1 MESSDSNN
9 AGGGPGRLA
18 DRAWLRAMDAYTAG
32 AYARAEEEFRA
43 AVRLD
48 PGMADAW
55 LGLHALRCDT
65 SGALLAMHR
74 HRKRFGEQRSRHRRP
89 LSSWYWLG
97 WWVQPVLEDA
107 RDLALAHA
115 SHWLDG
121 RHLTE
126 LDTALAQCPPP
137 GEDPSVRFLHAC
149 RSYLLKDWEQLIR
162 DTDRLLDD
170 PLLGIEAGLFGGMA
184 RVRLDMCAQ
193 AQGPLAASLARC
205 RSEQPQ
211 RKELRYW
218 LARAY
223 EGAGRSAAALPLY
236 RAVHR
241 ADPAFMDTAARLTAI
256 SAEDGL
262 VDALL
267 EGVVGSGPAAGG
279 GTGAGREA
287 GPVTGFGTDE
297 AYDPAEELGAAD
309 GFGAAAGYGVDYET
323 QEDLP
328 VGYTAEPGAG
338 RPVEPGAGFTADYPG
353 EPPAEFPAEF
363 PAGFRGDVAGGLP
376 AGFTMDEGFGP
387 PEGVEEA
394 PGAGQGAGEAVGP
407 QATAG
412 PVPGGPRPGAEGG
425 AGPEPRSGSTVFEGP
440 GTFQG
445 PSGFDGPGGFPGGFE
460 GPGGVEGPAPQGTGA
475 RTGSGSAAPGESGPA
490 ATLFLPG
497 RAVGSQAVPAH
508 RASPDRSGS
517 RQELDAALDAL
528 ERMVGLDPVKRQVR
542 ALSAQLRMSRLRA
555 GEGLPVQPPKRHFVF
570 SGPSGTGKTTVA
582 RILGRVFHSLG
593 LLSGNHL
600 VEAQRADLVGE
611 FLGQTAVKANEL
623 IDSALDGV
631 LFIDEAYSLSNS
643 GYSKGDAY
651 GDEALQ
657 VLLKRAEDNR
667 DRLVVILA
675 GYPEGM
681 NRLLSTNPGLN
692 SRFTTRVDFPS
703 YRPAELTAIGAALA
717 GRDGDGWDE
726 DATEELSS
734 ICGHVVREG
743 WIDDLGNGRFIRT
756 LYEKSCAYRD
766 LRLSLTGGQP
776 SREDLA
782 TLRLPDLVQAYGELI
797 DGRGGGAEA

>member
-1 MESSDSNN
+1 
-9 AGGGPGRLA
+9 
-18 DRAWLRAMDAYTAG
+18 MDAYTAG
-32 AYARAEEEFRA
+32 AYARAEEEFRS

-55 LGLHALRCDT
+55 LGLHALRSDT
-65 SGALLAMHR
+65 SAALLAMYR
-74 HRKRFGEQRSRHRRP
+74 NQKRFGEQRRRHRRP
-89 LSSWYWLG
+89 LGSWYWLG

-121 RHLTE
+121 RHLAE
-126 LDTALAQCPPP
+126 LDRALEQCPAPS
-137 GEDPSVRFLHAC
+137 EDPSAQFLYAC

-170 PLLGIEAGLFGGMA
+170 PLLGIEAGLFAGMA

-193 AQGPLAASLARC
+193 AQTPLATSLARC

-218 LARAY
+218 LGRAY

-241 ADPAFMDTAARLTAI
+241 ADPAFMDTAARLAAI
-256 SAEDGL
+256 SAEDALADGL
-262 VDALL
+262 LAGERSAGPEDAGAEAVYQDETGYAEGLGFGDGTGFAGGPGPAEGDIDVDVESDGAGLAGEPGFT
-267 EGVVGSGPAAGG
+267 EGPGSG
-279 GTGAGREA
+279 T
-287 GPVTGFGTDE
+287 
-297 AYDPAEELGAAD
+297 
-309 GFGAAAGYGVDYET
+309 
-323 QEDLP
+323 
-328 VGYTAEPGAG
+328 
-338 RPVEPGAGFTADYPG
+338 
-353 EPPAEFPAEF
+353 
-363 PAGFRGDVAGGLP
+363 PAGFAAGPGPGDG
-376 AGFTMDEGFGP
+376 
-387 PEGVEEA
+387 A
-394 PGAGQGAGEAVGP
+394 PVGSPSQAAGE
-407 QATAG
+407 
-412 PVPGGPRPGAEGG
+412 R
-425 AGPEPRSGSTVFEGP
+425 
-440 GTFQG
+440 
-445 PSGFDGPGGFPGGFE
+445 
-460 GPGGVEGPAPQGTGA
+460 
-475 RTGSGSAAPGESGPA
+475 SGSAAPAGPA
-490 ATLFLPG
+490 GPAPQPVRGEAQTRTPPAPSAQPG
-497 RAVGSQAVPAH
+497 GDER
-508 RASPDRSGS
+508 
-517 RQELDAALDAL
+517 ELDAALAEL
-528 ERMVGLDPVKRQVR
+528 SLMVGLEPVKRQVR

-555 GEGLPVQPPKRHFVF
+555 EQGLPVQPPKRHFVF

-582 RILGRVFHSLG
+582 RILGRVFHALG
-593 LLSGNHL
+593 LLSGDHL

-643 GYSKGDAY
+643 GYTKGDAY

-681 NRLLSTNPGLN
+681 NRLLATNPGLN

-703 YRPAELTAIGAALA
+703 YRPNELTAIGAALA

-726 DATEELSS
+726 DAAEELAS
-734 ICGHVVREG
+734 ICTHVVREG
-743 WIDDLGNGRFIRT
+743 WIDELGNGRFIRT

-766 LRLSLTGGQP
+766 LRLSLLREPPG
-776 SREDLA
+776 REDLA

-797 DGRGGGAEA
+797 DGRG

>member
-1 MESSDSNN
+1 
-9 AGGGPGRLA
+9 
-18 DRAWLRAMDAYTAG
+18 MDAYTAG

-55 LGLHALRCDT
+55 LGLHALRSDT
-65 SGALLAMHR
+65 SAALLAMYR
-74 HRKRFGEQRSRHRRP
+74 HQKRFGEQRRLHHRP

-121 RHLTE
+121 RHLAE
-126 LDTALAQCPPP
+126 LDRALEQCPAP
-137 GEDPSVRFLHAC
+137 GEDPSARFLYAC

-170 PLLGIEAGLFGGMA
+170 PLLGIEAGLFAGMA

-193 AQGPLAASLARC
+193 AQAPLAASLARC

-241 ADPAFMDTAARLTAI
+241 ADPAFMDTATRLTAI
-256 SAEDGL
+256 SAEDALADGLLVDGLTTAGRPGGGAGGTASGPDIDAEFPDDVGYPVGPGYGEEFGGGAGQGGATVSGDGVLNGGSPVDAGL
-262 VDALL
+262 VDAGLVDGLL
-267 EGVVGSGPAAGG
+267 TG
-279 GTGAGREA
+279 GTA
-287 GPVTGFGTDE
+287 VDDDT
-297 AYDPAEELGAAD
+297 AD
-309 GFGAAAGYGVDYET
+309 G
-323 QEDLP
+323 LP
-328 VGYTAEPGAG
+328 GDGTTAEP
-338 RPVEPGAGFTADYPG
+338 VLPGG
-353 EPPAEFPAEF
+353 
-363 PAGFRGDVAGGLP
+363 
-376 AGFTMDEGFGP
+376 
-387 PEGVEEA
+387 A
-394 PGAGQGAGEAVGP
+394 PGAGGPGAGGPADGAAPDGAP
-407 QATAG
+407 QAAG
-412 PVPGGPRPGAEGG
+412 E
-425 AGPEPRSGSTVFEGP
+425 RSGSGSPIAPTAPLAPPPLPVRGQAQSR
-440 GTFQG
+440 TAA
-445 PSGFDGPGGFPGGFE
+445 
-460 GPGGVEGPAPQGTGA
+460 GPAP
-475 RTGSGSAAPGESGPA
+475 R
-490 ATLFLPG
+490 
-497 RAVGSQAVPAH
+497 
-508 RASPDRSGS
+508 PDGDQR
-517 RQELDAALDAL
+517 ELDAALAEL
-528 ERMVGLDPVKRQVR
+528 SLMVGMEPVKRQVR
-542 ALSAQLRMSRLRA
+542 ALSAQLRMSRLRS
-555 GEGLPVQPPKRHFVF
+555 EQGLPVQPPKRHFVF

-582 RILGRVFHSLG
+582 RILGRVFHALG
-593 LLSGNHL
+593 LLSGDHL

-643 GYSKGDAY
+643 GYTKGDAY

-681 NRLLSTNPGLN
+681 NRLLATNPGLN

-703 YRPAELTAIGAALA
+703 YRPGELTAIGAALA

-726 DATEELSS
+726 DAAEELAS
-734 ICGHVVREG
+734 ICTHVVREG
-743 WIDDLGNGRFIRT
+743 WIDELGNGRFIRT

-766 LRLSLTGGQP
+766 LRLSLLREPPG
-776 SREDLA
+776 REDLA

-797 DGRGGGAEA
+797 DGRS

>member
-1 MESSDSNN
+1 
-9 AGGGPGRLA
+9 
-18 DRAWLRAMDAYTAG
+18 MDAYTAG

-55 LGLHALRCDT
+55 LGLHALRSDT
-65 SGALLAMHR
+65 SAALLAMYR
-74 HRKRFGEQRSRHRRP
+74 HQKRFGEQRRLHRRP

-121 RHLTE
+121 RHLAE
-126 LDTALAQCPPP
+126 LDRALEQCPAPS
-137 GEDPSVRFLHAC
+137 EDPSARFLYAC

-170 PLLGIEAGLFGGMA
+170 PMLGIEAGLFAGMA

-193 AQGPLAASLARC
+193 AQAPLAASLARC

-241 ADPAFMDTAARLTAI
+241 ADPAFMDTAARLAAI
-256 SAEDGL
+256 SAEDELSDGL
-262 VDALL
+262 
-267 EGVVGSGPAAGG
+267 AGG
-279 GTGAGREA
+279 LAEALAG
-287 GPVTGFGTDE
+287 G
-297 AYDPAEELGAAD
+297 LAD
-309 GFGAAAGYGVDYET
+309 
-323 QEDLP
+323 
-328 VGYTAEPGAG
+328 
-338 RPVEPGAGFTADYPG
+338 
-353 EPPAEFPAEF
+353 
-363 PAGFRGDVAGGLP
+363 GLP
-376 AGFTMDEGFGP
+376 AGGRSGGAEDAGLDVGP
-387 PEGVEEA
+387 EVGPDAEVGLPDDAGYAAGPGYGEEFEDGV
-394 PGAGQGAGEAVGP
+394 GQGGATVSGDGVLDDVMPNGGVPSGAPTGGPAVDSGLADSDLADGRPAGRTPVDGAPQAAGE
-407 QATAG
+407 
-412 PVPGGPRPGAEGG
+412 
-425 AGPEPRSGSTVFEGP
+425 RSGSG
-440 GTFQG
+440 GAQGG
-445 PSGFDGPGGFPGGFE
+445 PSAPPPLPVRGQPQPRSAAE
-460 GPGGVEGPAPQGTGA
+460 PAP
-475 RTGSGSAAPGESGPA
+475 R
-490 ATLFLPG
+490 
-497 RAVGSQAVPAH
+497 
-508 RASPDRSGS
+508 PDSDER
-517 RQELDAALDAL
+517 ELDAALAEL
-528 ERMVGLDPVKRQVR
+528 SLMVGMEPVKRQVR

-555 GEGLPVQPPKRHFVF
+555 AQGLPVQPPKRHFVF

-582 RILGRVFHSLG
+582 RILGRVFHALG
-593 LLSGNHL
+593 LLSGDHL

-643 GYSKGDAY
+643 GYTKGDAY

-681 NRLLSTNPGLN
+681 NRLLATNPGLN

-703 YRPAELTAIGAALA
+703 YRPGELTAIGAALA

-726 DATEELSS
+726 DAAEELAS
-734 ICGHVVREG
+734 ICTHVVREG
-743 WIDDLGNGRFIRT
+743 WIDELGNGRFIRT

-766 LRLSLTGGQP
+766 LRLSLLREPPG
-776 SREDLA
+776 REDLA

-797 DGRGGGAEA
+797 DGRG

>member
-1 MESSDSNN
+1 
-9 AGGGPGRLA
+9 
-18 DRAWLRAMDAYTAG
+18 MDAYTAG
-32 AYARAEEEFRA
+32 AYTRAEEEFRA

-55 LGLHALRCDT
+55 LGLHALRSDT
-65 SGALLAMHR
+65 SAALLAMYR
-74 HRKRFGEQRSRHRRP
+74 HQKRFGEQRRLHRRP

-121 RHLTE
+121 RHLAE
-126 LDTALAQCPPP
+126 LDRALEQCPAPS
-137 GEDPSVRFLHAC
+137 EDPSARFLYAC

-170 PLLGIEAGLFGGMA
+170 PMLGIEAGLFAGMA

-193 AQGPLAASLARC
+193 AQAPLAASLARC

-241 ADPAFMDTAARLTAI
+241 ADPAFMDTAARLAAI

-262 VDALL
+262 ADGLTDGVADGLADGLLMGGRSGGAENAGPGVEAGFPDDAGYTAGYAAGPGFGEEFEDGAGQDGATVSGDGVLDGGMPNGGVPNGGPPLDAGLADDGLL
-267 EGVVGSGPAAGG
+267 EGTLADGTPQAAGERSGSGGPQSGPAAPPPPPSPL
-279 GTGAGREA
+279 
-287 GPVTGFGTDE
+287 PVRGQ
-297 AYDPAEELGAAD
+297 AQPR
-309 GFGAAAGYGVDYET
+309 AAA
-323 QEDLP
+323 
-328 VGYTAEPGAG
+328 A
-338 RPVEPGAGFTADYPG
+338 
-353 EPPAEFPAEF
+353 PA
-363 PAGFRGDVAGGLP
+363 
-376 AGFTMDEGFGP
+376 
-387 PEGVEEA
+387 
-394 PGAGQGAGEAVGP
+394 
-407 QATAG
+407 
-412 PVPGGPRPGAEGG
+412 PRPDSDE
-425 AGPEPRSGSTVFEGP
+425 R
-440 GTFQG
+440 
-445 PSGFDGPGGFPGGFE
+445 
-460 GPGGVEGPAPQGTGA
+460 
-475 RTGSGSAAPGESGPA
+475 
-490 ATLFLPG
+490 
-497 RAVGSQAVPAH
+497 
-508 RASPDRSGS
+508 
-517 RQELDAALDAL
+517 ELDAALAEL
-528 ERMVGLDPVKRQVR
+528 SLMVGMEPVKRQVR

-555 GEGLPVQPPKRHFVF
+555 AQGLPVQPPKRHFVF

-582 RILGRVFHSLG
+582 RILGRVFHALG
-593 LLSGNHL
+593 LLSGDHL

-643 GYSKGDAY
+643 GYTKGDAY

-681 NRLLSTNPGLN
+681 NRLLATNPGLN

-703 YRPAELTAIGAALA
+703 YRPGELTAIGAALA

-726 DATEELSS
+726 DAAEELAS
-734 ICGHVVREG
+734 ICTHVVREG
-743 WIDDLGNGRFIRT
+743 WIDELGNGRFIRT

-766 LRLSLTGGQP
+766 LRLSLLREPPG
-776 SREDLA
+776 REDLA

-797 DGRGGGAEA
+797 DGRG